1 MSNSIPNQYCGA
13 EPGEKNLM
21 SKSTTSIQ
29 KRLAMY
35 TSAAG
40 ATVVAGGAMA
50 EVIDA
55 NISET
60 VTASNGSDSVMID
73 VNGDGT
79 DNFQFWVLD
88 NAYGGSDG
96 YGCGSVAFWAQGTD
110 NGIAY
115 DDSLDDFEA
124 YAALIAEGSQVDASL
139 DFNTAGGTTYLWGS
153 CYEPHESLAPGNRG
167 FIGFQFEASGDIH
180 YGYADVEVQE
190 GSHTGII
197 HAVFYES
204 DSDTPI
210 RIGQEREQ
218 HDALPIPVGGAIPL
232 GLLLFAAGATALR
245 RRNRQLSG

>member
-1 MSNSIPNQYCGA
+1 
-13 EPGEKNLM
+13 M
-21 SKSTTSIQ
+21 SKSATSIH

-60 VTASNGSDSVMID
+60 VTANSGSDSVMID

-79 DNFQFWVLD
+79 DNFQFWVND
-88 NAYGGSDG
+88 SAYGGSDG
-96 YGCGSVAFWAQGTD
+96 YGCGSIYFSAQNDGD
-110 NGIAY
+110 GIAY
-115 DDSLDDFEA
+115 DDSIDEWA
-124 YAALIAEGSQVDASL
+124 NYAALIAEGSQVGAGL
-139 DFNTAGGTTYLWGS
+139 DFDTGDTGGWATYLWGS
-153 CYEPHESLAPGNRG
+153 CYEPYETLAPGNRG

-204 DSDTPI
+204 DADTPI

-218 HDALPIPVGGAIPL
+218 HDALSIPVGGAIPL